1 MKKSFIFLSS
11 SGLASCLA
19 WQLPKSQREKKWILM
34 WVLRTPANCL
44 LGRLLD
50 NVSAHTFTSS
60 YKYFQDIHRKRM
72 EKDLTELQTLIEAHF
87 EKRKKEE
94 EELLSLTD
102 RIVCSYLPLVL
113 QYIPCLFSNITQFY
127 NSVFS
132 FCCIFSLQD
141 LSVLF
146 FPTSGETQV
155 RKSRADEDQ
164 GRERKRTAEQ
174 SSCT

>member
-1 MKKSFIFLSS
+1 M
-11 SGLASCLA
+11 
-19 WQLPKSQREKKWILM
+19 
-34 WVLRTPANCL
+34 
-44 LGRLLD
+44 D

-60 YKYFQDIHRKRM
+60 YEYLQDIHRKRM

-102 RIVCSYLPLVL
+102 RIVCSYRPLVL
-113 QYIPCLFSNITQFY
+113 QYIPCLFSDITQFY
-127 NSVFS
+127 D
-132 FCCIFSLQD
+132 CCIFSLRD

-155 RKSRADEDQ
+155 RESRADEDQ